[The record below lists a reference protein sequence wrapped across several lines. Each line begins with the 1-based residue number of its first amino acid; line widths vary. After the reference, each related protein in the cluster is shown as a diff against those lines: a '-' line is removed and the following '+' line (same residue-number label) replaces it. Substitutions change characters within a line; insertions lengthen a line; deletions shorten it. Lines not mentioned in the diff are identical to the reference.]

1 MKSNVALAL
10 AITVPLMSLVHSQ
23 SATAQVASDGSLS
36 TTVNSTDGV
45 NFTIENG
52 DRAGSNLFHSFREF
66 SVPTGGSASFNNT
79 VDVQNIFGRVTG
91 GSISNIDGLI
101 RANGTANL
109 FLLNPAGI
117 IFGPNASLNIGG
129 SFLGTTANSIRFADG
144 VEFSATSSTPSPLLT
159 VSTPTGLNMGSN
171 PGAITVN
178 DEGHRLVRTP
188 FTPADPSN
196 NPAGLQVNPG
206 QTLALIGN
214 SITLEGGILG
224 APSGQVELGSVS
236 RGNVGM
242 NTAGSNTADS
252 RWRFD
257 YGNAQ
262 QFADIRF
269 SQQSLVDASA
279 PSAGSIHLQGRNIS
293 LLEGSVALLINVQDA
308 AKGDLVI
315 NADGLFEIRGLGNR
329 GFAHSLVNSDN
340 LGSGAGNNL
349 IVSAQRVL
357 IQDGG
362 SVITRAYG
370 SGASGNVQVDVT
382 DAIDLNGFSSID
394 PTLVST
400 MIPTT
405 FGAGNSGNIT
415 VTADRIRITDG
426 AAITNVSLGTGAA
439 GNTTVNARRS
449 IELIGENPI
458 ALAPSS
464 MAASAFNRGN
474 VGSVSVTTAQLMIR
488 DGGSLSGSTF
498 SAGDAGN
505 VTVTASE
512 KIEVSGVGATSRF
525 SSRIMAGGTL
535 LPPIFQQVFNL
546 PAQPTGDSGNL
557 SITTPSLS
565 MSDSATVGVNHE
577 GIGNAGDLRIRADS
591 ILLERGA
598 SIAAGTLS
606 GNGGNVDLNIRN
618 TVQLQ
623 TDSKISAV
631 AAGQGNGGRMTIT
644 ADRLNVLSGSQIG
657 TSSTGAGNAGNLNLR
672 INDLT
677 LNQGQIEVAATG
689 TGNAGRLSINA
700 NTVELNRSR
709 INATTQTGRG
719 GNVQLNVRDRL
730 QLNRQSTIS
739 ADAQQSGN
747 SGNLIIRS
755 GTTELTNGS
764 ILSTNVLGTA
774 RGGSLSL
781 TSDRLRILD
790 GSQLSASTGGSG
802 NAGSLTVQASDIDIS
817 GVGRDLTPS
826 LIGAGTLPNSSGAG
840 GNLMINS
847 DRIRISNGGLI
858 SAGTAGTGA
867 AGDVTI
873 RADEL
878 VEVTGRSDRGAPFFG
893 YRNNHP
899 SRISASSLTDAPA
912 GSVQIITPLLTVD
925 GGAVVE
931 VSGAGS
937 GGAGNLE
944 VSADQINLRDRA
956 RLAAEVAGGDRGNI
970 TLNASLINLRRNSQ
984 ITTNAN
990 GTASGGNINLNSQ
1003 FILGLENSD
1012 IVARAQQGSGGNIA
1026 IATQGLIG
1034 LEPRLALTPESD
1046 INASSQVGLNG
1057 TINISNP
1064 NVDPESGVVEL
1075 PTELVDASQQVAQV
1089 CGGAQDNQFVATGRG
1104 GVPVD
1109 PLQALGGDRAWSDL
1123 RNITREGS
1131 AVEVN
1136 SSQATSSVLSNGAIA
1151 LTEASGW
1158 RMNGQGQIE
1167 LVAVRSTAPD
1177 GFVAASCEGRDVER

>member
-1 MKSNVALAL
+1 MKLTTCLAV
-10 AITVPLMSLVHSQ
+10 TVSLVSLAGINAA
-23 SATAQVASDGSLS
+23 SAQVSSDGSLS
-36 TTVNSTDGV
+36 TTVNSSDGSHFV
-45 NFTIENG
+45 IENG
-52 DRAGSNLFHSFREF
+52 DRSGNNLFHSFREF
-66 SVPTGGSASFNNT
+66 SIPTGGSATFNHAI
-79 VDVQNIFGRVTG
+79 DIQNIFGRVTG
-91 GSISNIDGLI
+91 GSRSNIDGLI

-117 IFGPNASLNIGG
+117 IFGLNASLNIGG
-129 SFLGTTANSIRFADG
+129 SFVGTTANSIRFADG
-144 VEFSATSSTPSPLLT
+144 VEFSATNSIPSPLLT

-178 DEGHRLVRTP
+178 DQGHRLVRTP

-224 APSGQVELGSVS
+224 APSGHVELGSVS
-236 RGNVGM
+236 RGNVGI
-242 NTAGSNTADS
+242 NTVGSNTANS

-262 QFADIRF
+262 PFADIRF
-269 SQQSLVDASA
+269 SQQSLVDASGA
-279 PSAGSIHLQGRNIS
+279 SAGSIHLQGRNIS
-293 LLEGSVALLINVQDA
+293 LLEGSVALLINFQDA
-308 AKGDLVI
+308 AQGDLVI
-315 NADGLFEIRGLGNR
+315 NADGLLEIRGAGNR

-349 IVSAQRVL
+349 IVSAQRLL

-370 SGASGNVQVDVT
+370 SGASGNVKVDVT
-382 DAIDLNGFSSID
+382 DSIDLNGFSSID

-400 MIPTT
+400 IIPTT
-405 FGAGNSGNIT
+405 FGTGNSGNIT

-458 ALAPSS
+458 TLAPSS

-474 VGSVSVTTAQLMIR
+474 VGSVTVTTAQLMIR

-505 VTVTASE
+505 VNVTASE

-525 SSRIMAGGTL
+525 SSQITAGGTL

-557 SITTPSLS
+557 IITTPSLQIG
-565 MSDSATVGVNHE
+565 DNATVGVNHQ
-577 GIGNAGDLRIRADS
+577 GIGNAGDLRIETDS

-598 SIAAGTLS
+598 SVAAGTLS

-618 TVQLQ
+618 TLQLQ

-631 AAGQGNGGRMTIT
+631 ASGQGNGGRMNIA

-657 TSSTGAGNAGNLNLR
+657 TTATGTGNAGNLNLR
-672 INDLT
+672 LNDLT
-677 LNQGQIEVAATG
+677 LNRGQIEVAATG

-730 QLNRQSTIS
+730 RLNRQSTII
-739 ADAQQSGN
+739 ADAQQGGN
-747 SGNLIIRS
+747 SGNLIIRA
-755 GTTELTNGS
+755 GDTELTNRS
-764 ILSTNVLGTA
+764 IISTNALGTA

-781 TSDRLRILD
+781 TSDRLRIFD
-790 GSQLSASTGGSG
+790 GSQLSASTSGSG
-802 NAGSLTVQASDIDIS
+802 NAGSLTVQASDIEIS
-817 GVGRDLTPS
+817 GVGRDLIPS
-826 LIGAGTLPNSSGAG
+826 LIAAGTLPNSSGAG
-840 GNLMINS
+840 GNLTVNS
-847 DRIRISNGGLI
+847 DRIRISDGGLI
-858 SAGTAGTGA
+858 STGTAGTGA
-867 AGDVTI
+867 AGDVII
-873 RADEL
+873 RATES
-878 VEVTGRSDRGAPFFG
+878 VEVTGRSDRGAPSFG
-893 YRNNHP
+893 YRRNHP
-899 SRISASSLTDAPA
+899 SRISASSLTDAAA
-912 GSVQIITPLLTVD
+912 GSVRIQTPVLTVEN
-925 GGAVVE
+925 GAVVE

-944 VSADQINLRDRA
+944 VNADRINLADRA

-970 TLNASLINLRRNSQ
+970 TLNASLIDMRRGSQ
-984 ITTNAN
+984 ITTNAT
-990 GTASGGNINLNSQ
+990 GSASGGNIDLNSD
-1003 FILGLENSD
+1003 FIIGMENSD

-1026 IATQGLIG
+1026 IDTQGLIG
-1034 LEPRLALTPESD
+1034 LELRPTLTPEND
-1046 INASSQVGLNG
+1046 INASSQLGLNG
-1057 TINISNP
+1057 TINIENP
-1064 NVDPESGVVEL
+1064 SVKPDSGLIEL
-1075 PTELVDASQQVAQV
+1075 PTEVMDSSQQIAQT
-1089 CGGAQDNQFVATGRG
+1089 CDAAQTSQFVATGRG
-1104 GVPVD
+1104 GIPSN
-1109 PLQALGGDRAWSDL
+1109 PEQMMTGDRPWSDL
-1123 RNITREGS
+1123 RELAGS
-1131 AVEVN
+1131 EQQRVEIPSDEISEATTFRVN
-1136 SSQATSSVLSNGAIA
+1136 AQGQVELVAIGAIA
-1151 LTEASGW
+1151 PS
-1158 RMNGQGQIE
+1158 
-1167 LVAVRSTAPD
+1167 
-1177 GFVAASCEGRDVER
+1177 VAATCGRVP